1 MIRDADSTLQAGRE
15 AFTRHAWREAFDLL
29 SAADASSLLSPE
41 DLERLA
47 EAAWW
52 TGRLAPYI
60 SARERAYAKY
70 VEAGRPRHAARAA
83 CEVAHGY
90 FQKGDARVGAA
101 WLNRADR
108 LVQAEPEC
116 IERGYVT
123 RTRCVGRRSI
133 SAPASAIVI

>member
-60 SARERAYAKY
+60 SARERASAKY
-70 VEAGRPRHAARAA
+70 VDAGRPRQASRAA
-83 CEVAHGY
+83 WAVAHGY
-90 FQKGDARVGAA
+90 FQKVDSRVGAA

-108 LVQAEPEC
+108 LVYAGPE
-116 IERGYVT
+116 R
-123 RTRCVGRRSI
+123 
-133 SAPASAIVI
+133 